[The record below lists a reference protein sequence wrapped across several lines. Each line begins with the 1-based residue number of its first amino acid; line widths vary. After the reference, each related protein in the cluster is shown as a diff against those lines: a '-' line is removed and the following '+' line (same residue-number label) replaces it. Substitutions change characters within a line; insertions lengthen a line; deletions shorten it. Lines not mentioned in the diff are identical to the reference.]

1 MLTGVR
7 PWEGD
12 SAASV
17 ALARLSGPIPD
28 PAAVRPSIP
37 PDLASITRK
46 ALALDPNDR
55 WPSAAAM
62 ADALEATLQPGG
74 GARPARRQARLQERP
89 VWPPGRRWSP
99 RPPVRTRAGS
109 HTPPT
114 PTSAPIG
121 EPGEAPTPPPPPL
134 TGAPPADDDETD
146 EPAGVGR
153 RRRRDPAPRGGRVPR
168 LPARVR
174 GGTRGRAGR
183 RAEPRRL
190 DSDNGGPEADGPRS
204 DPDADRRGRRP
215 TSPKARS

>member
-28 PAAVRPSIP
+28 PATVRPSVP

-74 GARPARRQARLQERP
+74 GAAAGAAGAAAGAAGLAAGATMVSATARPNPSGIPYVPDAYVGADSGLSS
-89 VWPPGRRWSP
+89 G
-99 RPPVRTRAGS
+99 T
-109 HTPPT
+109 
-114 PTSAPIG
+114 
-121 EPGEAPTPPPPPL
+121 APTTPPPPL
-134 TGAPPADDDETD
+134 TGAPPADDDEDGTS
-146 EPAGVGR
+146 PLVWIAGVV
-153 RRRRDPAPRGGRVPR
+153 AVLLLAAIAFLVFQLAGG
-168 LPARVR
+168 
-174 GGTRGRAGR
+174 GGTPTRSRSPCRTSSASIPKR
-183 RAEPRRL
+183 RP
-190 DSDNGGPEADGPRS
+190 GGPRHS
-204 DPDADRRGRRP
+204 
-215 TSPKARS
+215 TSP